1 MGGPVSWSAVAAH
14 LLDRGGRVRA
24 RREER
29 GALSLLRHIDLV
41 LVGATFAVALIGVV
55 MVYSAT
61 RSVFPLEPTYY
72 VKRQI
77 LYLVVGVALGVGC
90 AVVDYRRLEE
100 LGYVLYGAIVLSLVA
115 VFAVGRSIGAGS
127 GAASSATTVREIPL
141 GPFQFQP
148 SEFGVLGVIVA
159 IGLYVHRHEKEL
171 TLKRLAAI
179 TGLAAV
185 PMVLVFK
192 QPDVGTTVIIA
203 IVFAGLLV
211 FAGVRARY
219 LLGFALLAGGGI
231 AALFGLH
238 LLHGYE
244 LQRFS
249 CFLHPN
255 QNVSGACYELNVVKE
270 AIGAGGLHGTGLF
283 KGAVTN
289 LQYVPEQYADFIFS
303 AVGEQGGFIGGVVL
317 LGLYALMALRIFRA
331 MQLARDTL
339 GRMICGGALV
349 FLVFSVFQNVGMNVG
364 IMPITGIP
372 LPFVSYGGSAMLA
385 FFAMVGLVVNVE
397 MRRLRG
403 R

>member
-1 MGGPVSWSAVAAH
+1 MAVH
-14 LLDRGGRVRA
+14 LLERGGRLRA

-29 GALSLLRHIDLV
+29 GALALLRRVDLV
-41 LVGATFAVALIGVV
+41 LVGTTLALAAIGAV

-61 RSVFPLEPTYY
+61 RSVYPLEPTYY
-72 VKRQI
+72 LKRQV
-77 LYLVVGVALGVGC
+77 LYVAVGLVIGLVC

-100 LGYVLYGAIVLSLVA
+100 LGYPLYGVVILSLLA

-127 GAASSATTVREIPL
+127 GAQSTATTVREIPL

-148 SEFGVLGVIVA
+148 SEFGVLAMIVA
-159 IGLYVHRHEKEL
+159 IGLYAHHHEREL
-171 TLKRLAAI
+171 TPKRLVVMTAM
-179 TGLAAV
+179 AAV
-185 PMVLVFK
+185 PLALVFK
-192 QPDVGTTVIIA
+192 QPDVGTAVIIA
-203 IVFAGLLV
+203 VVFAGLLV
-211 FAGVRARY
+211 FAGVRARH
-219 LLGFALLAGGGI
+219 LLVFAVLAGGGI
-231 AALFGLH
+231 AGIFGLH

-244 LQRFS
+244 LQRFT

-255 QNVSGACYELNVVKE
+255 QDTSGACYQLNITKE
-270 AIGAGGLHGTGLF
+270 AIGAGGLQGTGLF
-283 KGAVTN
+283 KGTVTN
-289 LQYVPEQYADFIFS
+289 LQYVPDQYADFIFS
-303 AVGEQGGFIGGVVL
+303 AVGEQGGFIGVVVL
-317 LGLYALMALRIFRA
+317 LGLYAVMALRIFRA
-331 MQLARDTL
+331 MQLSRDTL

-372 LPFVSYGGSAMLA
+372 LPFVSFGGSALLA

>member
-1 MGGPVSWSAVAAH
+1 MAVH
-14 LLDRGGRVRA
+14 LLERSGRVRA

-29 GALSLLRHIDLV
+29 GALALLRHVDWV
-41 LVGATFAVALIGVV
+41 LIGATFAVAAIGVV

-61 RSVFPLEPTYY
+61 RSVYAFEPTYY
-72 VKRQI
+72 VKRQV
-77 LYLVVGVALGVGC
+77 LYLVVGAVLGIACAL
-90 AVVDYRRLEE
+90 VDYRRLEE
-100 LGYVLYGAIVLSLVA
+100 LGYVLYGAVIAALLA

-127 GAASSATTVREIPL
+127 GAASTATTVREIPL

-148 SEFGVLGVIVA
+148 SEFGVLAVIVA
-159 IGLYVHRHEKEL
+159 IGLYVHRHEREL
-171 TLKRLAAI
+171 TPKRLAVMSL
-179 TGLAAV
+179 LAVV
-185 PMVLVFK
+185 PLVLVFK

-203 IVFAGLLV
+203 VVFAGLVV

-219 LLGFALLAGGGI
+219 LAAFAVLAGGGI

-244 LQRFS
+244 LQRFT

-255 QNVSGACYELNVVKE
+255 HNVASYCYQLNVTKE

-283 KGAVTN
+283 KGTVTN
-289 LQYVPEQYADFIFS
+289 LQYVPDQYADFIFS
-303 AVGEQGGFIGGVVL
+303 AVGEQGGFIGAAVL
-317 LGLYALMALRIFRA
+317 LGLYALMSLRIFRA
-331 MQLARDTL
+331 MQMARDTL

-364 IMPITGIP
+364 LMPITGIP
-372 LPFVSYGGSAMLA
+372 LPFVSYGGSALLA

>member
-1 MGGPVSWSAVAAH
+1 VAVH
-14 LLDRGGRVRA
+14 LLESRVRA

-29 GALSLLRHIDLV
+29 GALALARHVDVVLV
-41 LVGATFAVALIGVV
+41 LSTFAVAAIGVV

-61 RSVFPLEPTYY
+61 RTVYPLEPTYY
-72 VKRQI
+72 VKRQL
-77 LYLVVGVALGVGC
+77 LYLVIGAGIGTLC

-100 LGYVLYGAIVLSLVA
+100 LGYFLYGIVVAALMA
-115 VFAVGRSIGAGS
+115 VFVVGRSIGAGS
-127 GAASSATTVREIPL
+127 GAQSTASTVRWIPL
-141 GPFQFQP
+141 GPVQFQP

-159 IGLYVHRHEKEL
+159 VGLYVHHHDKEL
-171 TLKRLAAI
+171 TPKRLVVMTLFA
-179 TGLAAV
+179 LV
-185 PMVLVFK
+185 PLLLVFK
-192 QPDVGTTVIIA
+192 QPDVGTAVIIA
-203 IVFAGLLV
+203 VVFAGLLV
-211 FAGVRARY
+211 FAGVRGRY
-219 LLGFALLAGGGI
+219 LLAFATLGAAGV
-231 AALFGLH
+231 AAMFGLH

-255 QNVSGACYELNVVKE
+255 QNLSGACYELNVVKE

-283 KGAVTN
+283 QGAVTN

-303 AVGEQGGFIGGVVL
+303 ALGEQTGFVGGVVL
-317 LGLYALMALRIFRA
+317 LGLFALMALRIFRA
-331 MQLARDTL
+331 MQLAKDTL

-372 LPFVSYGGSAMLA
+372 LPFVSYGGSALLA
-385 FFAMVGLVVNVE
+385 FFAMVGLVLNVE
-397 MRRLRG
+397 MRRYRS

>member
-1 MGGPVSWSAVAAH
+1 MAVH
-14 LLDRGGRVRA
+14 LLERGGRLRA

-29 GALSLLRHIDLV
+29 GALALLRRVDLV
-41 LVGATFAVALIGVV
+41 LVGTTLALAAIGAV

-61 RSVFPLEPTYY
+61 RSVYPLEPTYY
-72 VKRQI
+72 LKRQV
-77 LYLVVGVALGVGC
+77 LYVAVGLVIGLVC

-100 LGYVLYGAIVLSLVA
+100 LGYPLYGVVILSLLA

-127 GAASSATTVREIPL
+127 GAQSTATTVREIPL

-148 SEFGVLGVIVA
+148 SEFGVLAMIVA
-159 IGLYVHRHEKEL
+159 IGLYAHHHEREL
-171 TLKRLAAI
+171 TPKRLVVMTAM
-179 TGLAAV
+179 AAV
-185 PMVLVFK
+185 PLALVFK
-192 QPDVGTTVIIA
+192 QPDVGTAVIIA
-203 IVFAGLLV
+203 VVFAGLLV
-211 FAGVRARY
+211 FAGVRARH
-219 LLGFALLAGGGI
+219 LLVFAVLAGGGI
-231 AALFGLH
+231 AGIFGLH

-244 LQRFS
+244 LQRFT

-255 QNVSGACYELNVVKE
+255 QDTSGACYQLNITKE
-270 AIGAGGLHGTGLF
+270 AIGAGGLRGTGLF
-283 KGAVTN
+283 KGTVTN
-289 LQYVPEQYADFIFS
+289 LQYVPDQYADFIFS
-303 AVGEQGGFIGGVVL
+303 AVGEQGGFIGVVVL
-317 LGLYALMALRIFRA
+317 LGLYAVMALRIFRA
-331 MQLARDTL
+331 MQLSRDTL

-372 LPFVSYGGSAMLA
+372 LPFVSFGGSALLA

>member
-1 MGGPVSWSAVAAH
+1 MAVH
-14 LLDRGGRVRA
+14 LLERGARVGA
-24 RREER
+24 RREQR
-29 GALSLLRHIDLV
+29 GLLSLLRHVDLV
-41 LVGATFAVALIGVV
+41 LVGSTFAVAAIGLV

-61 RSVFPLEPTYY
+61 RTVFPLEPTYY
-72 VKRQI
+72 LKRQV
-77 LYLVVGVALGVGC
+77 LYLVVGSVIGVVC
-90 AVVDYRRLEE
+90 AAVDYRRLEE
-100 LGYVLYGAIVLSLVA
+100 LGYVLYGAVVAALVA

-127 GAASSATTVREIPL
+127 GAQSSATTVRWIPL

-148 SEFGVLGVIVA
+148 SEFGVLAVIVA
-159 IGLYVHRHEKEL
+159 VGLYAHRHEKDL
-171 TLKRLAAI
+171 TPKRLAVMAV
-179 TGLAAV
+179 LAAV
-185 PMVLVFK
+185 PLALVFK
-192 QPDVGTTVIIA
+192 QPDVGTAVIIA
-203 IVFAGLLV
+203 VVFAGLLV

-219 LLGFALLAGGGI
+219 LLAFAVLAGGGI
-231 AALFGLH
+231 AAMFGLH

-244 LQRFS
+244 LQRFT

-255 QNVSGACYELNVVKE
+255 RNVSGACYELNVVKE

-317 LGLYALMALRIFRA
+317 LGLFGLMALRIFRA

-372 LPFVSYGGSAMLA
+372 LPFVSYGGSALLA